1 MTDRINTRLFLD
13 AYLGILSTFGP
24 FVMDMYLSSLPEI
37 AAFYGTTPAMA
48 QMSLAACTVGL
59 ALGQLTWGVVS
70 DSFGRRAPL
79 VLSLTVFLAARVG
92 CIVSPAIEWFIAM
105 RLMQGVAA
113 AGGVVIS
120 RSIAADCYEGA
131 VGYIVGGIIS
141 PIVGTGDIRLT
152 TALLF
157 LAVSALSL
165 LLSFVR
171 G

>member
-13 AYLGILSTFGP
+13 AYLSILSTFGP

-79 VLSLTVFLAARVG
+79 VLSLTVFLAATVG

-131 VGYIVGGIIS
+131 VGYIVSGIIS

-171 G
+171 E